1 LLFIIYING
10 LLNLDTPGKII
21 CFADDTVILLK
32 SPCIDNLY
40 KMAEE
45 SFNIVK
51 NWLDNNSLEIN
62 SEKTNYIH
70 FGIRKSIDLNNYKII
85 AHSNNLLFHQEQ

>member
-1 LLFIIYING
+1 
-10 LLNLDTPGKII
+10 
-21 CFADDTVILLK
+21 
-32 SPCIDNLY
+32 
-40 KMAEE
+40 MAEE